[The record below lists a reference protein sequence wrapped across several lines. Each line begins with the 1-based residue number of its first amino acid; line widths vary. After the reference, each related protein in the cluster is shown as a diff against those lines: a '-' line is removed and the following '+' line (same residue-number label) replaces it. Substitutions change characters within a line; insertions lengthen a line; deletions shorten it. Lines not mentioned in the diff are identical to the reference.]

1 MRSEEDK
8 VLKSPVNVSL
18 GGQEY
23 EIAPLV
29 IKESREW
36 RKKIV
41 GLLVELRRDAEV
53 KADDPGA
60 FEAALKNVLINTPEA
75 AADLF
80 FAYAKGL
87 DREAIEASATDDEL
101 SVALQ
106 EVMPMA
112 FPLLKGLAG
121 MAQRLL

>member
-1 MRSEEDK
+1 MRTEEDK
-8 VLKSPVNVSL
+8 VFKSPVKVVL

-41 GLLVELRRDAEV
+41 ALMGNLKDLASI
-53 KADDPGA
+53 KTDDPNA
-60 FEAALKNVLINTPEA
+60 FEGALNSLLISVPDA

-80 FAYAKGL
+80 FSYAKGL
-87 DREAIEASATDDEL
+87 KRDEIEAVATDEEI
-101 SVALQ
+101 SQALQ

-121 MAQRLL
+121 MARRIL